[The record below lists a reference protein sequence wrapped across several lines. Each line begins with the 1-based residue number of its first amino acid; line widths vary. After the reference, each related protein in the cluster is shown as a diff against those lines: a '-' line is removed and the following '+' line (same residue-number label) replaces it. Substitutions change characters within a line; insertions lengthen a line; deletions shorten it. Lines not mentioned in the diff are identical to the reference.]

1 MLIEEKI
8 NILRN
13 VSNDKSNVRSN
24 AISNDL
30 SGFEA
35 NTNSLRAMAKSVVYS
50 AISTYSGIISTP
62 QVWKAL
68 GGQTLSY
75 L

>member
-24 AISNDL
+24 DL

-35 NTNSLRAMAKSVVYS
+35 NTTSLQTMAKSVVYS
-50 AISTYSGIISTP
+50 AISTYSGISSTP